1 MQNNGRHEVATPHS
15 RLQAFIAVRQR
26 NIGKLIEQQA
36 DWDRQSSA
44 MHLVRAVIKLLKRL
58 RVEHTDE
65 KVERGIVAVGNDA
78 EDRLFTLSELSQ
90 LQCVVAGDAL
100 DLRQGKG
107 RESNGGAHEDAH
119 SRLAGSL
126 LKNGI
131 LPHSDMIRIFLPQR
145 LEKQV
150 ERRLVLLIV
159 VMHVSVVEHGEHHIH
174 RLFLFRCLV
183 QKIEHERAVQRR
195 FAFLPK
201 RIGLCSILRRG
212 VLDEV
217 IHQPE
222 HVRVLSDVVE
232 RIIGIGVRRIN
243 EVKDA
248 DNVAVLQEQRRGGT
262 QNFPL
267 WICGYVGRVGKHDIR
282 CNDTAAL
289 ARTAAADHNL
299 QQIPLMH
306 APIQSH
312 LDVLGEDHIVI
323 GMLAVAVFAV
333 EDACA
338 APFCAAVFLAGA
350 LVFPFPVVECDSS
363 GIEQQRTGDEFQRVG
378 HPANGKGALQHLTE
392 TPRPLKEVHA
402 VLVGISSY
410 RRQPYHRSGQR
421 CPHQGSAAKVSLFRF
436 DDGRLL

>member
-1 MQNNGRHEVATPHS
+1 MQDDGCHEVAAAHG

-26 NIGKLIEQQA
+26 NIGKFIEQQT
-36 DWDRQSSA
+36 DRDRQSSA
-44 MHLVRAVIKLLKRL
+44 MHLVRTVIKLLKRL

-78 EDRLFTLSELSQ
+78 EDRLFTLSELPQ

-107 RESNGGAHEDAH
+107 RETNGGAHEDAH

-131 LPHSDMIRIFLPQR
+131 LPHSDMIRLFLPQR

-159 VMHVSVVEHGEHHIH
+159 VAHLGVVEHGEHHIH
-174 RLFLFRCLV
+174 CLFLGRSLV

-195 FAFLPK
+195 LAFLPK
-201 RIGLCSILRRG
+201 RVRLCSVLRRG
-212 VLDEV
+212 VFNEV

-222 HVRVLSDVVE
+222 HIRVLSDVVE
-232 RIIGIGVRRIN
+232 WVVGIGVCKVN
-243 EVKDA
+243 EVKNA
-248 DNVAVLQEQRRGGT
+248 DNVAVLQEQRRGGA

-267 WICGYVGRVGKHDIR
+267 GICGYVGRVGKHNVR
-282 CNDTAAL
+282 CDNAAAL
-289 ARTAAADHNL
+289 ARTTAADHDL

-306 APIQSH
+306 APIQPH

-338 APFCAAVFLAGA
+338 APFRAAVFLAGT
-350 LVFPFPVVECDSS
+350 LMFPFPIVECDSS
-363 GIEQQRTGDEFQRVG
+363 GIKQQRTGNEFRRVG
-378 HPANGKGALQHLTE
+378 CPANGKGALQHLAE
-392 TPRPLKEVHA
+392 TPHPLKEVHA
-402 VLVGISSY
+402 VLIGIGGY
-410 RRQPYHRSGQR
+410 CRQPYHRNGQR
-421 CPHQGSAAKVSLFRF
+421 CPHRGSAAKVRLFRF

>member
-1 MQNNGRHEVATPHS
+1 
-15 RLQAFIAVRQR
+15 
-26 NIGKLIEQQA
+26 
-36 DWDRQSSA
+36 
-44 MHLVRAVIKLLKRL
+44 
-58 RVEHTDE
+58 
-65 KVERGIVAVGNDA
+65 
-78 EDRLFTLSELSQ
+78 
-90 LQCVVAGDAL
+90 
-100 DLRQGKG
+100 
-107 RESNGGAHEDAH
+107 
-119 SRLAGSL
+119 
-126 LKNGI
+126 
-131 LPHSDMIRIFLPQR
+131 MIRFFLPQR
-145 LEKQV
+145 LEEQI
-150 ERRLVLLIV
+150 ERRLILLIIV
-159 VMHVSVVEHGEHHIH
+159 AHLGVVEHGEHHIH
-174 RLFLFRCLV
+174 CLLLGGCLV

-195 FAFLPK
+195 LAFLPK
-201 RIGLCSILRRG
+201 RIGLRSVLWRG

-222 HVRVLSDVVE
+222 HIRILSDVIE
-232 RIIGIGVRRIN
+232 RVVCIRVCGIN
-243 EVKDA
+243 EVKNA
-248 DNVAVLQEQRRGGT
+248 DDVAALQKQRRGGT

-289 ARTAAADHNL
+289 ARTAAADHDL

-392 TPRPLKEVHA
+392 TSRPLKEVHA

-421 CPHQGSAAKVSLFRF
+421 CPHRGSAAKVSLFRF